1 MHPLVVFRYAKHNL
15 YYGRTGSHVP
25 VVDLNKIN
33 EAHYLTQ
40 RAGAARAIPAPHY
53 HDPFIF

>member
-40 RAGAARAIPAPHY
+40 RAGAARAIPAP
-53 HDPFIF
+53 PLS